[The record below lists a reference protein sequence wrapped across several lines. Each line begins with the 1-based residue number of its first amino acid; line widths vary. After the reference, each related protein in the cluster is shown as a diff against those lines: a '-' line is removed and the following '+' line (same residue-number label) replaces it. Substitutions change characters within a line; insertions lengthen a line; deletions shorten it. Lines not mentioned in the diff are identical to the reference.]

1 MRKIKEAGTA
11 LVEFALAIVLVL
23 TLIFG
28 VIDFG
33 RAIFAYVWVAKTA
46 RMGAR
51 YAMVTGVDC
60 VYQNGSSCQMNNA
73 QLSSY
78 LQTKAQGIY
87 WSNVVIQAGCV
98 SANAPSQLPCATG
111 VEAVVQVQYQF
122 GFICP
127 FLPQGTWLMTST
139 SARTVL

>member
-1 MRKIKEAGTA
+1 MKPNKEAGTA
-11 LVEFALAIVLVL
+11 LVEFALSTVLVL
-23 TLIFG
+23 TLIFA

-33 RAIFAYVWVAKTA
+33 RAVFAYVWVAHTA
-46 RMGAR
+46 RVGAR
-51 YAMVTGVDC
+51 YAMVTGSDC
-60 VYQNGSSCQMNNA
+60 VYPNGSSCQINNT
-73 QLSSY
+73 QLTSY
-78 LQTKAQGIY
+78 LQTSAQGID
-87 WSNVVIQAGCV
+87 WSDVTVQAGCI

-127 FLPQGTWLMTST
+127 FLPHGTWVMTST